1 MILGMLL
8 FTQISTACASGDA
21 VSTLASVAK
30 TESGFDTLAIH
41 DNTDGVTF
49 RLTDE
54 NEARRT
60 ARILIVDRGHSVDL
74 GLMQIN
80 SANLPRLGLSI
91 GDAFDAC
98 HSITAGAR
106 ILKEGYRQALRIA
119 FSRYNTGDSVRG
131 FANGYVHRVELAGAN
146 LPALG
151 SLPSTFDLKPVTAA
165 VPAAPVVV
173 LDMLHSNQVAA
184 EPQAGPS
191 NLLSGVAPSHPVEMS
206 SQKTAA
212 VSHPAT

>member
-1 MILGMLL
+1 MFLEMAV
-8 FTQISTACASGDA
+8 FAQISTACASGDSI
-21 VSTLASVAK
+21 STLASVAK

-41 DNTDGVTF
+41 DNSSGATYHPTS
-49 RLTDE
+49 E
-54 NEARRT
+54 NDARQIAST
-60 ARILIVDRGHSVDL
+60 LIEERGHSVDL

-91 GDAFDAC
+91 GNAFDAC

-151 SLPSTFDLKPVTAA
+151 SLPSAVDPKPVTAA
-165 VPAAPVVV
+165 VPAAAVVV
-173 LDMLHSNQVAA
+173 LDMLHSNQIAA
-184 EPQAGPS
+184 VPQAGPS

>member
-1 MILGMLL
+1 MLL
-8 FTQISTACASGDA
+8 EMAVFAQISTACASGDSIA
-21 VSTLASVAK
+21 TLASVAK
-30 TESGFDTLAIH
+30 TESGFNTLAIY
-41 DNTDGVTF
+41 DNTSGATYRPASDA
-49 RLTDE
+49 
-54 NEARRT
+54 EAREIAHT
-60 ARILIVDRGHSVDL
+60 LIVGGGHSVDL

-80 SANLPRLGLSI
+80 NANLSRLGLSI
-91 GDAFDAC
+91 EDAFDAC
-98 HSITAGAR
+98 HSIAAGAR

-151 SLPSTFDLKPVTAA
+151 SLPSVVDPKPVTAA

-184 EPQAGPS
+184 VPESAPS
-191 NLLSGVAPSHPVEMS
+191 NLLSGVAPSRTVEVS
-206 SQKTAA
+206 SQATAA
-212 VSHPAT
+212 VSRPAT